1 MKKKKL
7 ILASASPRRREL
19 MTQIG
24 LNFTVK
30 PSLCEE
36 KITSTE
42 PSLVVRELSAQKAED
57 VFSSLSDQE
66 KAENA
71 VIGSDTVVACE
82 GKILGKP
89 RDREDAFAMLSS
101 LAGNTHQVYTGVT
114 LVWEEEGVK
123 KSHTF
128 YEETKVKVASM
139 SKEEIDRYI
148 ETGEPSDK
156 AGAYGIQGAFAAFV
170 LGIEGDYNNVVGL
183 PVCRLYQEM
192 KKAGLAEEERGN

>member
-36 KITSTE
+36 KITSTA
-42 PSLVVRELSAQKAED
+42 PSLVVRELSAQKAEN

-101 LAGNTHQVYTGVT
+101 LAGNIHQVYTGVT

-148 ETGEPSDK
+148 ETREPSDK

-192 KKAGLAEEERGN
+192 KKTGLAEEERGN